1 MANIIPPK
9 RGEELTPDGKPTVR
23 FSEYLESLTNQTNDN
38 TNALN
43 IALVK
48 SVLAL
53 VFDIDRRLG
62 SGDALTSDDT
72 GFTVDSDTLYAD
84 MDEA

>member
-9 RGEELTPDGKPTVR
+9 RGEELTPDGRPTVR
-23 FSEYLESLTNQTNDN
+23 FSEYLERMSKQTNDN

-62 SGDALTSDDT
+62 SGDALTSDTT
-72 GFTVDSDTLYAD
+72 GFTVDSDTLFAD

>member
-9 RGEELTPDGKPTVR
+9 RGEELTPEGKPTIR
-23 FSEYLESLTNQTNDN
+23 FSEYLERLTGQTNDN

-43 IALVK
+43 VALVK

-62 SGDALTSDDT
+62 SGDALTSDTT
-72 GFTVDSDTLYAD
+72 GFTVDSDTLFAD